1 MSTNQRDIVG
11 VIFRG
16 LTVVL
21 AAGIG
26 AYLVVN
32 AQRRANSN
40 AHESAPAPEGAAQ
53 SSSTP
58 VGATAESGASE
69 LTPEQILL
77 FSSKS
82 AVIEPGAQDDPNA
95 PTLLFS
101 SKVPHVSG
109 VVPPEAFAPAT
120 ETRAPFLSSSKSL
133 DLGEVIYVPRS
144 DLPPGLS
151 EGLLFG
157 SKSGVIRVPTP
168 EPAPAPQP
176 EVEPASSP
184 AAAPTKPF
192 LGSSKRLE
200 PLRSEPAPAQPSPVA
215 PAKTAPV
222 EPLPAKPTKP

>member
-77 FSSKS
+77 FSSK
-82 AVIEPGAQDDPNA
+82 
-95 PTLLFS
+95 
-101 SKVPHVSG
+101 VPHVSG

-144 DLPPGLS
+144 DLPPIVS

-200 PLRSEPAPAQPSPVA
+200 PLRSEPAPAQPSPAA

>member
-109 VVPPEAFAPAT
+109 VVPPETFAPAT

-157 SKSGVIRVPTP
+157 SKSGVILVPTP
-168 EPAPAPQP
+168 EPAPQP
-176 EVEPASSP
+176 EVKPASSP

>member
-1 MSTNQRDIVG
+1 MSTNQRNSGGG
-11 VIFRG
+11 VFRG

-26 AYLVVN
+26 TYLVVN

-144 DLPPGLS
+144 DLPPVLS

-157 SKSGVIRVPTP
+157 SKSGVIRVPMP
-168 EPAPAPQP
+168 EPASQP